1 MIQAELGKE
10 RESLYL
16 TITTSYKVSERISA
30 ADKLAMIDAVL
41 KMPYEMVKEMAA
53 ITDEANTRE
62 YELGEVE

>member
-1 MIQAELGKE
+1 
-10 RESLYL
+10 
-16 TITTSYKVSERISA
+16 
-30 ADKLAMIDAVL
+30 MIDAVL